1 MHITS
6 RLSSGWNCHI
16 LLWSIPPNSVLP
28 FSKSLWELMTMN
40 KKDANKKLWKFILY
54 CRIEL
59 VYVYTSPYSIWCIF
73 YPFFTCFFLQETPPN
88 CAIPRHGFL
97 NFNHGGFGATPRPVR
112 QAQSGFTD
120 QQEAQPTAW
129 FASGGQ
135 DVYARVSAYELMEH
149 GWNAKCFIIFSAI
162 LGCWSG
168 WNGIREDEVCLY
180 SFRFLV
186 ASSSCVHTL
195 WSGHVVAVLGRW
207 FQDTRKSFHKYAR
220 EWRRWWMPTLL
231 MSSHGRADM
240 LVQSCTYIYVRA
252 STQIIEAD
260 TS

>member
-1 MHITS
+1 MSIHPHIPS
-6 RLSSGWNCHI
+6 GVFFIHSS
-16 LLWSIPPNSVLP
+16 
-28 FSKSLWELMTMN
+28 
-40 KKDANKKLWKFILY
+40 
-54 CRIEL
+54 L
-59 VYVYTSPYSIWCIF
+59 V
-73 YPFFTCFFLQETPPN
+73 FFLQETPPN

-180 SFRFLV
+180 SFRFFV
-186 ASSSCVHTL
+186 ASSNCVHTYSL
-195 WSGHVVAVLGRW
+195 KWSCCSCARAMVSGYKKVISQVRPRVAEMMNANSSDVVPW
-207 FQDTRKSFHKYAR
+207 
-220 EWRRWWMPTLL
+220 
-231 MSSHGRADM
+231 
-240 LVQSCTYIYVRA
+240 QSWHACTILYIYIRTCKYSNCSGRHPRKCILYRA
-252 STQIIEAD
+252 LPKPWGKFSIII
-260 TS
+260 